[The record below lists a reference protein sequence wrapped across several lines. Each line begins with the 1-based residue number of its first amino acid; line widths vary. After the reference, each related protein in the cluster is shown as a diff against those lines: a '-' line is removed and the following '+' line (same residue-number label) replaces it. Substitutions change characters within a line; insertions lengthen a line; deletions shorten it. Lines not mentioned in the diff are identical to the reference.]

1 MAINVER
8 VYIYIYITNLI
19 KEKIEH
25 KTISLYAYLTKQ

>member
-8 VYIYIYITNLI
+8 VYISNLI

-25 KTISLYAYLTKQ
+25 KTVSLYAYFE